1 MEGGSIVE
9 IGKPQELMFNQD
21 TYFYKL
27 SKSAGI
33 IQ

>member
-1 MEGGSIVE
+1 MEAGNIVE
-9 IGKPQELMFNQD
+9 IGTPQGLIADKD

-33 IQ
+33 